1 MTKEVVIPTSPAD
14 QATILVAIKEADD
27 SLNRI
32 ASEKEQVKA
41 IVEDLAEKFEGLNK
55 KYIRKLITTYH
66 KQNFDKMT
74 AESEDF
80 VELYEA
86 IVK

>member
-1 MTKEVVIPTSPAD
+1 MTKDVIIPTSPAD
-14 QATILVAIKEADD
+14 QETILDAMKEADD
-27 SLNRI
+27 SLQCI
-32 ASEKEQVKA
+32 ESEKEQVKA
-41 IVEDLAEKFEGLNK
+41 IVDTLSEKFEGLNK
-55 KYIRKLITTYH
+55 KYIRKLIMTYH

>member
-14 QATILVAIKEADD
+14 QATILAAIKEADD